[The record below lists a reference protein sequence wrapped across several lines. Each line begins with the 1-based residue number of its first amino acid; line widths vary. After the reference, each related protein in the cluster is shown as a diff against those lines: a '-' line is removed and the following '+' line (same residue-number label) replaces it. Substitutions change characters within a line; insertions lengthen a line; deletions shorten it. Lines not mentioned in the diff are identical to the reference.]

1 MAIKYSTVFFDW
13 SGVIADDS
21 GDEFIEHLF
30 RKVGATDGQT
40 REIIKTYFVDFLSDR
55 LSEIE
60 FWDKLKIKYNLN
72 ITELTS
78 KEFNKWRGLIVNRNI
93 IEFANELKVNG
104 LQVAV
109 LTNII
114 KPVYNIIQ
122 LAGYYDLFDDV
133 IASCEVGL
141 VKPQKEIYTLALQRL
156 GTTAQQSI
164 FIDDNQF
171 NVKTANEMGFK
182 TILAHN
188 PNQIIYDLKK
198 LI

>member
-171 NVKTANEMGFK
+171 NVKTANEMGLK
-182 TILAHN
+182 TI
-188 PNQIIYDLKK
+188 
-198 LI
+198 